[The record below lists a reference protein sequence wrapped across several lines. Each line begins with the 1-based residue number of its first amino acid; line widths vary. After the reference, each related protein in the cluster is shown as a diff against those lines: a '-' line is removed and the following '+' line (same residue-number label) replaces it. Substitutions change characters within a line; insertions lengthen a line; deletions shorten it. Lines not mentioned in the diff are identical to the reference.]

1 MVVQCGVGCGG
12 QLRFAGLWPRGL
24 GSTRVT
30 EPPIVRGPR
39 DEARYVGVNWPA
51 DNARGER
58 RHIQMASAVA
68 VKVQL
73 SRIVEE
79 TRRRKEHMP
88 PEARGIGLD
97 HVLAAEAR
105 LHVLQPEVGDHA
117 L

>member
-1 MVVQCGVGCGG
+1 
-12 QLRFAGLWPRGL
+12 
-24 GSTRVT
+24 
-30 EPPIVRGPR
+30 
-39 DEARYVGVNWPA
+39 
-51 DNARGER
+51 
-58 RHIQMASAVA
+58 MASAVA